1 MRVNVRDVMTDQV
14 VSIHAATPF
23 KEVADTLIVNDI
35 SAVPVVDDEGRVLG
49 VVSEADLMR
58 KEEFREQYYREGYE
72 PHSRFFR
79 RGTAA
84 SEARRKASG
93 ETAADLMT
101 APAVT
106 IRPESSAVRA
116 ARVMEEHGVKRLPVV
131 DEDGKLAGIISRRDI
146 VRVFVR
152 DDFDIAREIRDEVLH
167 GVKWMSGEDLTVSA
181 DCGVVT
187 LSGRVATRSL
197 AGLAIRL
204 AQRVNGVV
212 SVNDQLTWEEDDM
225 PAWGVR

>member
-23 KEVADTLIVNDI
+23 KEVADTLIVNEI

-72 PHSRFFR
+72 PHGRFFH
-79 RGTAA
+79 RGTAGGE
-84 SEARRKASG
+84 SRRKSSG
-93 ETAADLMT
+93 ETAGELMT

-106 IRPESSAVRA
+106 IRPEASAVRA

-152 DDFDIAREIRDEVLH
+152 DDFDISREIRDEVLH
-167 GVKWMSGEDLTVSA
+167 GVKWMTDEDITVLV
-181 DCGVVT
+181 DGGVVT

-197 AGLAIRL
+197 VELAIRL

-212 SVNDQLTWEEDDM
+212 TVHSQLTWEDDDL